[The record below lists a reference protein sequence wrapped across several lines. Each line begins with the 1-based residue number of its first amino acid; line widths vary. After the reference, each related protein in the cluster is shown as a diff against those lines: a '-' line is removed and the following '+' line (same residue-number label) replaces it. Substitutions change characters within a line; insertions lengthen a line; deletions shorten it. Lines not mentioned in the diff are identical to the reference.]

1 MSLRRELGRLVGFEP
16 TTSRST
22 IWRYYRL
29 SYSRRISFEFIIRAR
44 NQTAQSNRKQTQR
57 SLNFRPR
64 V

>member
-1 MSLRRELGRLVGFEP
+1 VGFEP

-29 SYSRRISFEFIIRAR
+29 SYSRLISFEFIIRAR

-57 SLNFRPR
+57 TLDFRPR